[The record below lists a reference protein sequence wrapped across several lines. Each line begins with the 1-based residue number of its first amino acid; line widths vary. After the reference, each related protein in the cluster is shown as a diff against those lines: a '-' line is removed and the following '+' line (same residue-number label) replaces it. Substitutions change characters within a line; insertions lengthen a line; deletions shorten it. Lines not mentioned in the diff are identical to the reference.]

1 MQATEKTLHDR
12 INLPRLVK
20 RLESTVKENSWTVD
34 GPARRDSW
42 IKARGTL
49 QKIRHAHTLLK
60 NVELDEPAT
69 TPCVP
74 VATCMR
80 DVNAPSRA
88 SERHY
93 QHIRT
98 TLDRLETYMLKTEK
112 QLAPPVQRPKLI
124 LPSIPPPIPRHS
136 LVHKDSEQTPQVEI
150 VLIPAEG
157 NPSTPEVEVNDLLP
171 ATPELSP
178 TQNTY
183 ITSFNV
189 SAAPPSSSNITA
201 TPTILQNSRAL
212 QEELSEQLAL
222 MAAQLRRNA
231 THFSDSL
238 ANDKAVVETMQEKL
252 EGNFDFLK
260 KQRIRLRDFRGKSG
274 GTTCLVIM
282 SVIVVLIA
290 FIIMVLVIRVT

>member
-69 TPCVP
+69 TP
-74 VATCMR
+74 
-80 DVNAPSRA
+80 A